1 MATSRSSSATPYASN
16 FYAFEQTPPYRVV
29 IRSGAL
35 CLGFGRGRV
44 NKIITPSSFVPGLYL
59 EKKKDCPHLISSM
72 TEKAGDDSV
81 IVGYIN
87 DCVPRFVEIGKSRLG
102 GYCFNGEFKL
112 IVYCSLRVVQSVTVE
127 RNKRGIF

>member
-1 MATSRSSSATPYASN
+1 
-16 FYAFEQTPPYRVV
+16 
-29 IRSGAL
+29 
-35 CLGFGRGRV
+35 
-44 NKIITPSSFVPGLYL
+44 
-59 EKKKDCPHLISSM
+59 M

-81 IVGYIN
+81 IVGCIVFAFP
-87 DCVPRFVEIGKSRLG
+87 DLSEIGKSRLG